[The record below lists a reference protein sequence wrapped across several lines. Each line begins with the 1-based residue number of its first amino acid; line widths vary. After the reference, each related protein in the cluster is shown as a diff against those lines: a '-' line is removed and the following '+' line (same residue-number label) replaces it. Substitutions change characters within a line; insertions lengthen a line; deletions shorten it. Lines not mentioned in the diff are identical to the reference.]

1 MTAIDCA
8 GAGRSAELAES
19 ILSIRL
25 APARR
30 SELVEMLA
38 EQSAIYAGLG
48 SGEAE
53 RLRGFVLASFENV
66 GLPDGA
72 LPFVLEELG
81 TGINP
86 YTVGAAAK
94 ALRGADR
101 ICDRGLRLLGEAARR
116 IEANDDWVQYETI
129 DPQNRTAAR
138 TTALAEIIHTIG
150 LTGGRGRPL
159 IDAMAA
165 KSNVSLDVMA
175 AIEAARRAAPAA
187 AETEHCC
194 CAAPP
199 PPPQTAAATAAGAS
213 VDDLELQDQSG
224 GRFRYRAFFRTRP
237 SVLAFFYTRC
247 MNPQKC
253 SLTIGKLAALQRR
266 LALLDMGDRINL
278 AALTYDPAYDR
289 ARQLQAYGL
298 ERGFRFDE
306 RNRFLRCVES
316 FEPIRLKFDLGVG
329 FGSATVNQHS
339 VDLLILD
346 TQGEPAARF
355 SRILWEETEI
365 VEALDRLLGA
375 SPLAIAGG

>member
-1 MTAIDCA
+1 MTAIGDA
-8 GAGRSAELAES
+8 SASRSAALAES
-19 ILSIRL
+19 ILSIRG
-25 APARR
+25 APERR
-30 SELVEMLA
+30 DELVTMLA
-38 EQSAIYAGLG
+38 EQSHIYAGLG

-53 RLRGFVLASFENV
+53 RLRGFVLASFEAA
-66 GLPDGA
+66 GLPGSA

-86 YTVGAAAK
+86 YTVGAAAR

-129 DPQNRTAAR
+129 DPANRTAAR
-138 TTALAEIIHTIG
+138 TTALAEIIRTIG

-159 IDAMAA
+159 IDAIAA
-165 KSNVSLDVMA
+165 RNGVSPDVMA

-187 AETEHCC
+187 AGEEDCC

-199 PPPQTAAATAAGAS
+199 PSPQAGNARAAAAS
-213 VDDLELQDQSG
+213 VDDVELEDQG
-224 GRFRYRAFFRTRP
+224 GVRFRYSDFFHTRP

-253 SLTIGKLAALQRR
+253 SLTIGKLAGLQRR
-266 LALLDMGDRINL
+266 LALLGMSERINVG
-278 AALTYDPAYDR
+278 AITYDPAYDR
-289 ARQLQAYGL
+289 ARLLQAYGL

-306 RNRFLRCVES
+306 RSRFLRCVDS

-329 FGSATVNQHS
+329 FGPATVNQHS

-346 TQGEPAARF
+346 SHGEPAVRF
-355 SRILWEETEI
+355 SRVLWEDTEVI
-365 VEALDRLLGA
+365 EAVGRLLGRSA
-375 SPLAIAGG
+375 PAAARG